1 MSFANAPT
9 HTAPPSGEHRNAS
22 EFDAS
27 AWIGKEIAG
36 RYRVIELI
44 ASGGMG
50 AVLAVEHLRLR
61 HRLALKILLPDFE
74 DHAVVQERF
83 EREALAMAQ
92 LDHPNIVAALDFGE
106 LPDGTSYMV
115 MPLVRGSSVRGLIE
129 KQGPL
134 PWRSACLIA
143 SQVADALAA
152 AHADEIVHRDLKP
165 DNVLITTEDDGSY
178 RATILDFGIARVRN
192 AGRETPAPER
202 LRTLTRVG
210 VVMGTPGY
218 MAPEQGAGQAVTAAA
233 DLYALGA
240 LLWEMISGRPLFDD
254 ALDYTGI
261 LTQQLTAV
269 APEPVLSPG
278 TEPLPESLTEL
289 LAQLLAARAEDRP
302 ATASLVRD
310 RLREAA
316 YAGTNRA
323 MAQGIEAATTGLD
336 PVWKKRLPVALAV
349 AALLVMGSG
358 VIGMGLGYA
367 LGSTEEHDDPEAI
380 AAEEAAV
387 LEEAPAEELAANTPA
402 PTPGAALGADS
413 PLVRQLLHAS
423 SASDRRAAA
432 RALLAMGDRLPDWV
446 RAVAEY
452 EGATGCT
459 QRRTAVD
466 GIVAVRHPSAT
477 AALERTVSASR
488 RGCGTFGQRD
498 CYSCFRPAAER
509 GLRTLQG
516 QP

>member
-1 MSFANAPT
+1 MSIGTAPT
-9 HTAPPSGEHRNAS
+9 QTAKSSAGEPRNAS
-22 EFDAS
+22 DFDAS
-27 AWIGKEIAG
+27 AWIGREIDG

-50 AVLAVEHLRLR
+50 AVLAVEHMRLR

-74 DHAVVQERF
+74 DHAVIQERF

-92 LDHPNIVAALDFGE
+92 LDHPHIISALDFGE

-115 MPLVRGSSVRGLIE
+115 MPLVRGSSVHGLIE
-129 KQGPL
+129 KHGAL
-134 PWRSACLIA
+134 PWQSACLIA
-143 SQVADALAA
+143 AQIADALAA
-152 AHADEIVHRDLKP
+152 AHADDIVHRDLKP

-178 RATILDFGIARVRN
+178 RATILDFGIARVRS

-233 DLYALGA
+233 DLYALGV

-254 ALDYTGI
+254 VLDFTGI
-261 LTQQLTAV
+261 LTQQLTVV
-269 APEPVLSPG
+269 APAPMPPPG
-278 TEPLPESLTEL
+278 TDPIPDELGAL
-289 LAQLLAARAEDRP
+289 LAQLLAARPDDRP
-302 ATASLVRD
+302 ASASLVRD
-310 RLREAA
+310 RLREVA
-316 YAGTNRA
+316 YAGTTRA
-323 MAQGIEAATTGLD
+323 LAHGDRNEAASTQLH
-336 PVWKKRLPVALAV
+336 PVWRKRLFVALAGAV
-349 AALLVMGSG
+349 LFVFGSG
-358 VIGMGLGYA
+358 VVGMGLGYA
-367 LGSTEEHDDPEAI
+367 LGSTEEHDDPELI

-387 LEEAPAEELAANTPA
+387 IEDVEAPAEVAAAAAGPV
-402 PTPGAALGADS
+402 GAET
-413 PLVRQLLHAS
+413 PLVRQLLNS
-423 SASDRRAAA
+423 SSSSDRRAAA
-432 RALLAMGDRLPDWV
+432 RALLASGDELPAWV

-452 EGATGCT
+452 EGASGCT

-477 AALERTVSASR
+477 AALERTVNASR
-488 RGCGTFGQRD
+488 RGCGTFGARD

-516 QP
+516 LP